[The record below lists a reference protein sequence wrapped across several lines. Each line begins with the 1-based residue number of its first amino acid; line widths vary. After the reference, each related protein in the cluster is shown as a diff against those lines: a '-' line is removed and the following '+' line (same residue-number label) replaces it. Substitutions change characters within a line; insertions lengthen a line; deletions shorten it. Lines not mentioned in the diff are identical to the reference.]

1 MILGIA
7 GPMHVGKTDLA
18 NKLSEREGFR
28 LESFA
33 KPLKELIK
41 YMGLP
46 EERESFQL
54 LGQGARDIVYPDIW
68 IDSLKLR
75 INPTFDYVI
84 DDVRY
89 PNELAM
95 CDITIRLECD
105 LWTQWERYQRSSKFD
120 PKITHDEWLAYTSYK
135 SETALDPAS
144 TIYSLELDT
153 KDKDSEQVF
162 ASVRDKIEII
172 TNY

>member
-1 MILGIA
+1 MIIGIA

-18 NKLSEREGFR
+18 NKLSKHEGFR
-28 LESFA
+28 VESFA

-41 YMGLP
+41 YLGLP
-46 EERESFQL
+46 EERKSFQL

-75 INPTFDYVI
+75 INPIFDYVI

-105 LWTQWERYQRSSKFD
+105 LWTQWERYQHSS
-120 PKITHDEWLAYTSYK
+120 
-135 SETALDPAS
+135 
-144 TIYSLELDT
+144 
-153 KDKDSEQVF
+153 
-162 ASVRDKIEII
+162 
-172 TNY
+172 

>member
-1 MILGIA
+1 M
-7 GPMHVGKTDLA
+7 
-18 NKLSEREGFR
+18 F
-28 LESFA
+28 
-33 KPLKELIK
+33 KELIK
-41 YMGLP
+41 YLGLP
-46 EERESFQL
+46 EERKSFQL

-75 INPTFDYVI
+75 INPVFDYVI

-105 LWTQWERYQRSSKFD
+105 LWTQWERYQKSSKFD
-120 PKITHDEWLAYTSYK
+120 PNLTHDEWLAYTSYK
-135 SETALDPAS
+135 SEVALDPAS